1 MAGVKCSAAIPFELV
16 AGEQML
22 LMQCSIEWG
31 DPYTHTQGG
40 LGGGGGGGYIIL
52 PTYAIAAPGSRMKCE
67 ETKRKMGRSI
77 KATTWRIFI
86 FGCANQSKE

>member
-31 DPYTHTQGG
+31 DPYTHRVGWEVVVVVGT
-40 LGGGGGGGYIIL
+40 LYFL
-52 PTYAIAAPGSRMKCE
+52 PM
-67 ETKRKMGRSI
+67 
-77 KATTWRIFI
+77 
-86 FGCANQSKE
+86 Q